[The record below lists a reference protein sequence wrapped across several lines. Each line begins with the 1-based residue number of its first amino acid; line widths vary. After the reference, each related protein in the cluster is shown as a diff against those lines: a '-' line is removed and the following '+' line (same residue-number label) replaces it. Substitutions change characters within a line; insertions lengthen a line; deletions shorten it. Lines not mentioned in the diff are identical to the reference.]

1 MDFLRFTSK
10 ILSKNEIGC
19 PSSFEH
25 QHTNQQQSNNL
36 RHNILQRTA
45 LMKIGSTGLT
55 VRELQ
60 VAKQPGIP
68 LTPKQVA
75 AWITHLPAA
84 NLGESSQSIYRMLVD
99 TNKTILDPEVR
110 LNILNIIEP
119 AALKLVDS
127 LERQFIN
134 NHISLSDKQRKIAA
148 LVQALQTELSFGYH
162 AVIESITSEG
172 VKRSTKKMLAQ
183 AICYAIKYHGLVI
196 LRCYQLY
203 ASVPRRVWREL
214 YSLYKI
220 AKQNELESLKII
232 VIESG
237 QSWSAKNYFTQILLL
252 SISSPYQLRQSEIAL
267 VWSLLPDYA
276 EFCSLE
282 AHSYS
287 KNPFLLN
294 LNSHRPPVQKSLY
307 LSDDAESKLKI
318 SVVAVVD
325 KIKVDLAQVTEK
337 AKYSARKT
345 MVFKHLIHCWSQG
358 TQRSFARTAC
368 DDEMYVAI
376 GLGATHYLLT
386 ESLMKQQALTQQ
398 DSDEDSEYSKHTL
411 EAMEGSLKDAT
422 IAVISENRG
431 HLRVAAKRNY
441 LSTSAITTNDIWAK
455 LYQPDHSVA
464 EAEVEHKVE
473 QRSRDTIVRDSYKIQ
488 KSSLINMSPGGYCIQ
503 VSTLDLPKHAQT
515 GEIIGFIE
523 GDLDSHHWSLG
534 IVRWVRRQVK
544 GDFIQMGVQ
553 LLAPDVLPI
562 SVQLKNRNEASNP
575 QRALLLPALTGVG
588 QAATIIT
595 NPLAFNINNKL
606 RVMEIS
612 KEYDVRLTKEIS
624 SSGSSKQFSFERT
637 ASNGNNKTSVKPKKL
652 SEPKDMDGIWDL
664 I

>member
-1 MDFLRFTSK
+1 
-10 ILSKNEIGC
+10 
-19 PSSFEH
+19 
-25 QHTNQQQSNNL
+25 
-36 RHNILQRTA
+36 
-45 LMKIGSTGLT
+45 MKLGSTGLT

-60 VAKQPGIP
+60 VTKRPGME
-68 LTPKQVA
+68 LNPKQVA
-75 AWITHLPAA
+75 AWIEQLPAA

-99 TNKTILDPEVR
+99 ANKTILDPEVR
-110 LNILNIIEP
+110 LSILNIIEP
-119 AALKLVDS
+119 VALNLVDS

-172 VKRSTKKMLAQ
+172 VKRSTKKVLTQ

-203 ASVPRRVWREL
+203 ASVPGRVWREL
-214 YSLYKI
+214 YSLYKL
-220 AKQNELESLKII
+220 AKQNQLENQKII
-232 VIESG
+232 TVETG
-237 QSWSAKNYFTQILLL
+237 QTWSAKNFFTQILLL
-252 SISSPYQLRQSEIAL
+252 SISSPYQLRQSEIEL
-267 VWSLLPDYA
+267 VWSLLPDYV

-294 LNSHRPPVQKSLY
+294 LNSNRPPVQKSLY
-307 LSDDAESKLKI
+307 LSDDTENKLKI

-345 MVFKHLIHCWSQG
+345 MVFKHLIHCWSHG
-358 TQRSFARTAC
+358 TQRSFARTSC
-368 DDEMYVAI
+368 DDEMYVTI
-376 GLGATHYLLT
+376 GLGATHFLLT
-386 ESLMKQQALTQQ
+386 ESLMKRQAQAQL
-398 DSDEDSEYSKHTL
+398 DAGEDTEYSEQTL

-422 IAVISENRG
+422 IAAVSEDRG
-431 HLRVAAKRNY
+431 SLRVAADRNY
-441 LSTSAITTNDIWAK
+441 LSTSAITSNDIWAK
-455 LYQPDHSVA
+455 LYRPDQAVA
-464 EAEVEHKVE
+464 EEESEHKVE

-503 VSTLDLPKHAQT
+503 VSTVDLPKHAQT

-523 GDLDSHHWSLG
+523 GDENSHHWSLG

-544 GDFIQMGVQ
+544 GDFVQMGVQ

-562 SVQLKNRNEASNP
+562 SVQLKNNRNEASSP

-624 SSGSSKQFSFERT
+624 SSGSSKQFSFERI
-637 ASNGNNKTSVKPKKL
+637 ASNRNNKPAEKPKKP
-652 SEPKDMDGIWDL
+652 SEPEDMDGIWDL